1 MFVLGGLGAT
11 AASCAASIA
20 ATCACH
26 AAGAAGRALASRSA
40 RLAYCAFF
48 LASTLLAYVLRQG
61 AAPVVA
67 HLPCAL
73 MVFFFGRTFRGRG
86 ERGWHGWR
94 VSFLAAPAPPHTH
107 TPCLRHP
114 QRVALARRARAW
126 RRVAALGPG
135 ARLSFFRR
143 SNEKKT
149 QRPRWHARHALL
161 TPPLSLP
168 HNTNHTPATLLAHAP
183 ALSLTTPTTHPLT
196 GIARAAASHI
206 APESF
211 YGNQAVLRVSL
222 ASAAFFGG
230 LAAALTGV
238 ESRADARD
246 EGLQH
251 GAWGLKLA
259 AWATLTLG
267 SFFLPVGAVNAYGV
281 LARAG
286 SAAFLAIQVLLLLD
300 GTAAW
305 NDAAVDC
312 GDDRALWLL
321 LGGTAACY
329 AGSAAFLGVGF
340 HFFNPS
346 GVGGGGCGFNVAVLV
361 LALLSGVGLS
371 LLSISGISRRGSLF
385 PASAVTLYVV
395 YSAYAALVSEPHDYK
410 CNALGRR
417 VDAASAGA
425 MAAGVA
431 LALASVVYS
440 ALRAGSASAML
451 GLGPG
456 SDDDGGGAY
465 GGGGARASLLG
476 GADEEL
482 TSAGLDGV
490 SAAATP
496 PGGGDHGIAGARA
509 LGETAGG
516 AATTTAAALA
526 TGGTTT
532 LAARPSYSYAFFHAV
547 FALASCYLAMLLTGW
562 GRGAAERRLVDV
574 GWASVAVKL
583 ATAAVTA
590 ATYGWTL
597 VAPALMPD
605 RFPDA

>member
-40 RLAYCAFF
+40 RLAYCVFF
-48 LASTLLAYVLRQG
+48 LVSTLLAYVLREG
-61 AAPVVA
+61 AAPVA
-67 HLPCAL
+67 SHLP
-73 MVFFFGRTFRGRG
+73 
-86 ERGWHGWR
+86 W
-94 VSFLAAPAPPHTH
+94 
-107 TPCLRHP
+107 
-114 QRVALARRARAW
+114 
-126 RRVAALGPG
+126 
-135 ARLSFFRR
+135 
-143 SNEKKT
+143 
-149 QRPRWHARHALL
+149 
-161 TPPLSLP
+161 
-168 HNTNHTPATLLAHAP
+168 
-183 ALSLTTPTTHPLT
+183 
-196 GIARAAASHI
+196 IARAAAAHA
-206 APESF
+206 APQAF

-222 ASAAFFGG
+222 ASATFFGG
-230 LAAALTGV
+230 LAVALTGV
-238 ESRADARD
+238 HSRADARD
-246 EGLQH
+246 AGLQH

-259 AWATLTLG
+259 AFTTLTCG
-267 SFFLPVGAVNAYGV
+267 SFFLPVGLVNAYGV

-286 SAAFLAIQVLLLLD
+286 SAAFLAIQVLLLID

-329 AGSAAFLGVGF
+329 AGAAAFLGVGF

-346 GVGGGGCGFNVAVLV
+346 GTPGGCGFNVGVLILSA
-361 LALLSGVGLS
+361 LAGVLLSA
-371 LLSISGISRRGSLF
+371 LSISGVSRRGSLF

-395 YSAYAALVSEPHDYK
+395 YCAYAALVSEPHDFK

-425 MAAGVA
+425 MAGGVF
-431 LALASVVYS
+431 LTLASVVYS

-456 SDDDGGGAY
+456 ADDDGAWVTPGA
-465 GGGGARASLLG
+465 GTRASLLG
-476 GADEEL
+476 NSGDEEL
-482 TSAGLDGV
+482 TSAGLDGF
-490 SAAATP
+490 AAAGAPP
-496 PGGGDHGIAGARA
+496 PGAGDHGIAGARA
-509 LGETAGG
+509 LGGGDSAAAAG
-516 AATTTAAALA
+516 TAAAV
-526 TGGTTT
+526 TGGGATAS
-532 LAARPSYSYAFFHAV
+532 LGAVPSYSYAFFHAV

-562 GRGAAERRLVDV
+562 GGGAAERRLVDV

-583 ATAAVTA
+583 GTAAVTA

-597 VAPALMPD
+597 VAPALLPD
-605 RFPDA
+605 RFPDV